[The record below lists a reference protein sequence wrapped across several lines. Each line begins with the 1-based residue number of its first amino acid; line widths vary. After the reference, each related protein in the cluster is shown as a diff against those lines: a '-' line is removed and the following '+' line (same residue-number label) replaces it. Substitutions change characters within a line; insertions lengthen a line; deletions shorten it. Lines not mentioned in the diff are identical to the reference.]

1 MQRMVKCSPALIENL
16 PVFNKLV
23 RQQCEDIARRAVGR
37 SYEPGEFIT
46 HQGEF
51 WPYAL
56 ILESGIVNVQKFSLE
71 GRVLGAWW
79 LSPGEVF
86 WSPSLFDDGPLPA
99 SLEVRQSSAA
109 YLWHRDDMMPHIQSQ
124 PEALLDL
131 CKSLVER
138 MRRASSMVEDLAF
151 HPLTVRVARLLIKQ
165 YESTPG
171 THVTRS
177 LTLDDMAKIIGTTP
191 VMVCKIISS
200 FASEGLIKVSRTE
213 FELINKD
220 GLDQIAG

>member
-1 MQRMVKCSPALIENL
+1 MQRIVKCSPELFENL
-16 PVFNKLV
+16 PVFNKLGGQ
-23 RQQCEDIARRAVGR
+23 RREDIARRAVGR
-37 SYEPGEFIT
+37 SYETGEFIT

-51 WPYAL
+51 WPYAM
-56 ILESGIVNVQKFSLE
+56 ILESGIVNVQKFSVE

-79 LSPGEVF
+79 FSPGEVF

-99 SLEVRQSSAA
+99 SLEVRQSCAA
-109 YLWHRDDMMPHIQSQ
+109 YLWHRDDMMPQIQSQ

-138 MRRASSMVEDLAF
+138 MRRASNMVEDLAF

-165 YESTPG
+165 YESTPD

-177 LTLDDMAKIIGTTP
+177 LTLDDMAKIIGSTP

-213 FELINKD
+213 FELIDKE